1 MPSSDRNAP
10 DREPDGA
17 TDGEPVDEP
26 ITEPIDE
33 PQGSTVTPARSS
45 LGWRLGTPV
54 VVTVVG
60 ALFVVSAT
68 NSQGTDLRPG
78 RYTDLA
84 SLTEA
89 ESRSYQQL
97 QERAGDL
104 ETEVDRLTRDV
115 DDERVRRTERQAA
128 ALRSSAGLDAVGGS
142 GVKVVMSDAPE
153 DVLEA
158 ALADAGS
165 DPAADANLDRLVV
178 HQQDIQA
185 VVNALWAGGAEAVTV
200 QGQRIV
206 TTTGIKC
213 TGSAVQLQGV
223 PYPQPYTIEAVGDPA
238 ELVSALDSDAW
249 TTGYR
254 ADAGDPDVGVGW
266 DLSEQDEVEAPAYTG
281 LLDIDLARPQR

>member
-1 MPSSDRNAP
+1 VP
-10 DREPDGA
+10 A
-17 TDGEPVDEP
+17 TDRTDPDPGAEPTP
-26 ITEPIDE
+26 
-33 PQGSTVTPARSS
+33 PARSRS
-45 LGWRLGTPV
+45 TTAWRLGTPL

-89 ESRSYQQL
+89 ESRSYEHL
-97 QERAGDL
+97 QGEATHLG
-104 ETEVDRLTRDV
+104 TEVDRLTRDV
-115 DDERVRRTERQAA
+115 DDERVRRAGRKAA
-128 ALRSSAGLDAVGGS
+128 ALRSSAGLEAVS
-142 GVKVVMSDAPE
+142 GPGVRIVLSDAPE

-158 ALADAGS
+158 ALADADGD
-165 DPAADANLDRLVV
+165 DPAADVNLQPLVV

-185 VVNALWAGGAEAVTV
+185 VVNALWVGGARAVTV

-238 ELVSALDSDAW
+238 DLVAAIDGDAW
-249 TTGYR
+249 TSGFR
-254 ADAGDPDVGVGW
+254 ADAARPEVGVGW
-266 DLSEQDEVEAPAYTG
+266 ELGEQDRVEAPAYDG
-281 LLDIDLARPQR
+281 LLDIELARPQPR